1 MIFTPATILL
11 PHEKECALWSTIAC
25 DQFTSDAA
33 YWEQVKTLT
42 EGHPSAYH
50 ITLPEIYLEEGE
62 ACVQERIRS
71 INETMREYLR
81 EGVFRQFK
89 DAMVYVERRIPGGSV
104 RRGIIGAVDLEDYE
118 YAAGAE
124 TQIRA
129 TEETVLSRIPPRV
142 RIRQDAALELP
153 HLMLLAD
160 DVDRLLIEPIA
171 ERKRELAKVYD
182 FELMLDSGHVT
193 GYLLDRKEIQRVQS
207 VLEQM
212 GNLEEFQRKYHT
224 SRTDP
229 LVLAVGDGNHSL
241 ASAKACYDMRKEE
254 MGVEAALRHP
264 SRYALAEIVNLH
276 DASLKF
282 EPIYRVLFGVDH
294 RQVMEAL
301 RRAYPQSHTGR
312 TAAGEIALE
321 YWAKDCEGT
330 LSISAPEGL
339 LPVSLLQSFLDPFLQ
354 EYGGK
359 IDYIHGL
366 EEAKQLGR
374 QEGNIAFTFAGM
386 EKEQLFPGIL
396 QGGVLPRK
404 TFSMGD
410 ARDKRFYLECRRI
423 Q

>member
-11 PHEKECALWSTIAC
+11 PHEKECALWSSIAC

-182 FELMLDSGHVT
+182 LNS
-193 GYLLDRKEIQRVQS
+193 
-207 VLEQM
+207 
-212 GNLEEFQRKYHT
+212 
-224 SRTDP
+224 
-229 LVLAVGDGNHSL
+229 
-241 ASAKACYDMRKEE
+241 CW
-254 MGVEAALRHP
+254 
-264 SRYALAEIVNLH
+264 
-276 DASLKF
+276 
-282 EPIYRVLFGVDH
+282 
-294 RQVMEAL
+294 
-301 RRAYPQSHTGR
+301 
-312 TAAGEIALE
+312 TA
-321 YWAKDCEGT
+321 DT
-330 LSISAPEGL
+330 
-339 LPVSLLQSFLDPFLQ
+339 
-354 EYGGK
+354 
-359 IDYIHGL
+359 
-366 EEAKQLGR
+366 
-374 QEGNIAFTFAGM
+374 
-386 EKEQLFPGIL
+386 
-396 QGGVLPRK
+396 
-404 TFSMGD
+404 
-410 ARDKRFYLECRRI
+410 
-423 Q
+423 